1 MGTSAYNGCT
11 DVVFSHPI
19 LTVGCLCPS
28 CSTANSGGRLRA
40 DTPKVVVKLHGAPL
54 ITGTRYTAEGLYCG
68 LCGDRFP
75 VHFPDEI
82 KNAPKY
88 DVSCASSLAIGRYSM
103 GLPFYRIEKNQT
115 MHEIPM
121 ADATQWDLTDGLY
134 SVARPV
140 HDMLIQYGSN
150 GNLFQYDDTPK
161 VIIENKV
168 QGQPTHCTA
177 FISVHDDKKIHLFF
191 TGRNTAGKNV
201 DAILKQRTS
210 TDPIIAMMD
219 ASSSNIPKTMTI
231 PEGMHSPKTA
241 MDNLKSMLI
250 VSLSMPS
257 AVTTEV
263 FELSKQS
270 KYTAQVGES
279 LAPMFILAFCLAHG
293 RRKFFEVFKFFDK
306 ECDFVLDT
314 IGKVYRHD
322 AHCKSK
328 KYTPEQRLSYHQ
340 THSAPLMQTLFM
352 WLNNQLVYELTEEN
366 NGLGQSVR
374 YMLRNWEMLTTFL
387 RVAGAPL
394 DNNWAER
401 AIKIVIRHRRN
412 SLFYRT
418 SHGAQV
424 GDCLMSIIYTCQ
436 QNNVNAYDYLNTIQR
451 HAVSVAANPALWL
464 PWNYK
469 RVLATLNELAQAA

>member
-1 MGTSAYNGCT
+1 
-11 DVVFSHPI
+11 VVFSHPT

-28 CSTANSGGRLRA
+28 CSTASSGGRLRA
-40 DTPKVVVKLHGAPL
+40 DTPKVVVKLEGTPL
-54 ITGTRYTAEGLYCG
+54 ISGTRYTAEGLYCG

-75 VHFPDEI
+75 VNFPDEI

-88 DVSCASSLAIGRYSM
+88 DVSCASSLAIGRYVM
-103 GLPFYRIEKNQT
+103 GLPLYRIEKNQA

-121 ADATQWDLTDGLY
+121 ADATQWDLVDKLY
-134 SVARPV
+134 WVARPV
-140 HDMLIQYGSN
+140 HDVLIQYGSN
-150 GNLFQYDDTPK
+150 GNLFHYDDTPK
-161 VIIENKV
+161 IIIENKV

-177 FISVHDDKKIHLFF
+177 FISVHEDKKIHLFF

-201 DAILKQRTS
+201 DEILKQRSS
-210 TDPIIAMMD
+210 TDSIIAMMD

-231 PEGMHSPKTA
+231 PEDSLNLKTA
-241 MDNLKSMLI
+241 IDNSPMLT
-250 VSLSMPS
+250 VPLSTPS
-257 AVTTEV
+257 TLTAEV
-263 FELSKQS
+263 QQLPKQS
-270 KYTAQVGES
+270 NNTAQVGES
-279 LAPMFILAFCLAHG
+279 LAPMFILAFCLTHG
-293 RRKFFEVFKFFDK
+293 RRKFFEVFNFFDK
-306 ECDFVLDT
+306 ECDFVLNI
-314 IGKVYRHD
+314 IGQVYMHD

-340 THSAPLMQTLFM
+340 THSAPLMQTLFI
-352 WLNNQLVYELTEEN
+352 WINNQLVYDLT
-366 NGLGQSVR
+366 VR

-424 GDCLMSIIYTCQ
+424 GDCLMGIIYTCQ
-436 QNNVNAYDYLNTIQR
+436 ENNVNAFDYLNTIQR
-451 HAVSVAANPALWL
+451 HAVSVAANPTLWL

-469 RVLATLNELAQAA
+469 QNLGTLPELAQVA

>member
-1 MGTSAYNGCT
+1 M
-11 DVVFSHPI
+11 
-19 LTVGCLCPS
+19 
-28 CSTANSGGRLRA
+28 
-40 DTPKVVVKLHGAPL
+40 VKLEGAPL

-75 VHFPDEI
+75 VHFPDAI

-88 DVSCASSLAIGRYSM
+88 AVSCASSLAIARYSM
-103 GLPFYRIEKNQT
+103 GLPLYRIEKNQA

-121 ADATQWDLTDGLY
+121 ADATQWDLIDGLY
-134 SVARPV
+134 SIARTV
-140 HDMLIQYGSN
+140 HDVLIQYGSN
-150 GNLFQYDDTPK
+150 GNLYQYDDTPN
-161 VIIENKV
+161 VVIENKV
-168 QGQPTHCTA
+168 QGQPTHSTA
-177 FISVHDDKKIHLFF
+177 FISVHEDKKIHLFF

-201 DAILKQRTS
+201 DEILKQRTS
-210 TDPIIAMMD
+210 SGSIIAMTD

-231 PEGMHSPKTA
+231 PEGTLNLKTA
-241 MDNLKSMLI
+241 IDTSQPMFTAP
-250 VSLSMPS
+250 LSTS
-257 AVTTEV
+257 SVLATETL
-263 FELSKQS
+263 ELPKQS
-270 KYTAQVGES
+270 KHTAQVGEH

-306 ECDFVLDT
+306 ECDFVLDI
-314 IGKVYRHD
+314 IGQVYMHD

-340 THSAPLMQTLFM
+340 THSAPLMKTLFL
-352 WLNNQLVYELTEEN
+352 WLNNQLVYDLTESN

-374 YMLRNWEMLTTFL
+374 YMLRNWKMLTTFL
-387 RVAGAPL
+387 RVAGSPL

-424 GDCLMSIIYTCQ
+424 GDCLMGIIYTCQ
-436 QNNVNAYDYLNTIQR
+436 QNKVDAFDYLNTIQR

-469 RVLATLNELAQAA
+469 QSLAKVSELAQAA